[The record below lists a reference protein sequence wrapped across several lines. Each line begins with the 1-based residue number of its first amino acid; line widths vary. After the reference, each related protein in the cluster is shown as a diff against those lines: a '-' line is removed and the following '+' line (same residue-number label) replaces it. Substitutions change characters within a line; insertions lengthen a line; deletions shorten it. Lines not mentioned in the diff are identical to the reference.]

1 MNPTYVRG
9 LLCNKNGGLN
19 DSNLDFMNHRAWSGY
34 LSCDDSSY
42 SINKKLTSLS
52 SNIVGCLSSS
62 TVNDPNILI
71 HGEIYGDYS
80 SVIDNIINSNNV
92 KTLTSNIH
100 ELFKLDGSYCMVIQ
114 GKLGTICLR
123 DPLGCKPLYIGRNNN
138 SLSISTQKSILMNS
152 NLSVE
157 DFIPGTAMILENELT
172 IDARNLSPTSYSQYD
187 ANTLLTLLK
196 NSIASRIGNKKT
208 IGVSFSG
215 GIDSSIL
222 ISIANEFTEIKAF
235 NVRMKDSHDFENA
248 KKLANLLGIDLI
260 EIEPKIDHIPE
271 DIPHITSI
279 AEIIRPMDVSIA
291 LGFYYVAKTAKEH
304 NVSTL
309 FVGQL
314 ADELFGGYA
323 RYIRTLSEESPQF
336 VTDMMNSDVHQAYT
350 KNFERDEKITSPFVD
365 LFVPYASIPLVDFA
379 LSCPIESKIDPA
391 NEIRKVILRS
401 VAKKLKLPDE
411 IIYQTKKAI
420 HFSSGIDKV
429 VKRALKNN

>member
-1 MNPTYVRG
+1 M
-9 LLCNKNGGLN
+9 C
-19 DSNLDFMNHRAWSGY
+19 
-34 LSCDDSSY
+34 
-42 SINKKLTSLS
+42 I
-52 SNIVGCLSSS
+52 
-62 TVNDPNILI
+62 
-71 HGEIYGDYS
+71 
-80 SVIDNIINSNNV
+80 
-92 KTLTSNIH
+92 
-100 ELFKLDGSYCMVIQ
+100 
-114 GKLGTICLR
+114 R
-123 DPLGCKPLYIGRNNN
+123 DR
-138 SLSISTQKSILMNS
+138 S
-152 NLSVE
+152 
-157 DFIPGTAMILENELT
+157 
-172 IDARNLSPTSYSQYD
+172 IDARDLSPTSYSQYD

-196 NSIASRIGNKKT
+196 NSVASRIGNKKT

-235 NVRMKDSHDFENA
+235 NVRMKNSHDFENA

-260 EIEPKIDHIPE
+260 EIEPKIEHIPE